1 VNLKEYLTKEKPS
14 LSASSTTTYSST
26 LTSLYKKVFDD
37 KTIEMEKFK
46 ETEPI
51 LKYLQDIPF
60 NKRKTILSVLLLVS
74 PNEKKYRDL
83 MLEDIHTYNDEQNK
97 QIKNEKQEYNWV
109 DSNEIEKKWETLKK
123 NAMILYKK
131 QQKTVQDYQEI
142 QSFILLSLLGG
153 LFTPPRRAKD
163 FTDFKIKNIDKTKDN
178 YIDKNQMI
186 FNSFKTA
193 KFYGEQKV
201 LVSPELKKILTKWI
215 SVNPTDYLFFD
226 SFFQPLS
233 SVKLFDNKRISVNA
247 LRHSYLSNKY
257 QNTIETNK
265 ELEND
270 LTGMGSS
277 ILQQKV
283 SLRRTDK
290 ISQRPVTCHPRQ
302 IGS

>member
-1 VNLKEYLTKEKPS
+1 
-14 LSASSTTTYSST
+14 
-26 LTSLYKKVFDD
+26 
-37 KTIEMEKFK
+37 
-46 ETEPI
+46 

-60 NKRKTILSVLLLVS
+60 NKRKTILSALLLVS

-83 MLEDIHTYNDEQNK
+83 MLDDIHTYNDEQEK
-97 QIKNEKQEYNWV
+97 QIKNEKQEHNWV

-233 SVKLFDNKRISVNA
+233 SVKLNQRLNKLFDNERISVNA

-270 LTGMGSS
+270 LTSMGSS

-283 SLRRTDK
+283 YIKKD
-290 ISQRPVTCHPRQ
+290 
-302 IGS
+302 